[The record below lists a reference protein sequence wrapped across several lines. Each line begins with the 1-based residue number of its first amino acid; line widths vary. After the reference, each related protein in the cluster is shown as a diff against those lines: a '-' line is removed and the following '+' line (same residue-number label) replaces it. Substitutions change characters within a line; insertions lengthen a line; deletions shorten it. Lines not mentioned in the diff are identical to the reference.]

1 MPRLPQFTYRQFTKK
16 LRKAGFSFYRQARG
30 SHEIWFNPETKR
42 FVTVPRH
49 SGKTFKK
56 GTLKGMID
64 DIGKSVEE
72 FLKL

>member
-1 MPRLPQFTYRQFTKK
+1 MPRLPQFTYRQFAKK
-16 LRKAGFSFYRQARG
+16 LKKAGFSFYRQARG

-56 GTLKGMID
+56 GTLRGMIG
-64 DIGKSVEE
+64 DIGISVEE